1 MLKKRFKMVLRF
13 LRTNVIKTLY
23 LNFKM
28 LPFKQAIKL
37 PFYVYGKINFR
48 SLKSKIN
55 INAPVYP
62 GMIKIGWDEYYVET
76 TVPKSIWIV
85 NGTINFNGPVNFLQ
99 GSYVLVTNNAT
110 LSFGN
115 KKSIMGANIRIM
127 CFDKIVFG
135 GNSRISW
142 DCQIMDTAFHYVE
155 NLLDGDIKP
164 LTSPIVLGNN
174 IWIGNRTTIA
184 KGTVLPDYTIVASNS
199 LVNKDFSSI
208 GENCLIAGLP
218 AKLKQQ
224 NIRRV
229 FDSKVQKKL
238 DKKFNYIRTHL

>member
-48 SLKSKIN
+48 SLKGKIN

-99 GSYVLVTNNAT
+99 GSYVLVTDNAT
-110 LSFGN
+110 LSFGD
-115 KKSIMGANIRIM
+115 KKSVMGANIRIM
-127 CFDKIVFG
+127 CFDKIVLG

-142 DCQIMDTAFHYVE
+142 DCQIMDTTFHYIE
-155 NLLDGDIKP
+155 NLSNGDIKP
-164 LTSPIVLGNN
+164 LTSPVVLGNN
-174 IWIGNRTTIA
+174 IWLGNRTTIA

-208 GENCLIAGLP
+208 GENCLLAGLP
-218 AKLKQQ
+218 ATVKQQ

-229 FDSKVQKKL
+229 FVNKVQKEL

>member
-1 MLKKRFKMVLRF
+1 MYRKIYKTIKNLLK
-13 LRTNVIKTLY
+13 TNLVKTIY
-23 LNFKM
+23 LNFRM
-28 LPFKQAIKL
+28 LPFKQAVKL
-37 PFYVYGKINFR
+37 PIFIYG
-48 SLKSKIN
+48 
-55 INAPVYP
+55 
-62 GMIKIGWDEYYVET
+62 
-76 TVPKSIWIV
+76 
-85 NGTINFNGPVNFLQ
+85 
-99 GSYVLVTNNAT
+99 
-110 LSFGN
+110 
-115 KKSIMGANIRIM
+115 
-127 CFDKIVFG
+127 KIVFG